1 MILKIVAGLIA
12 AALLAAFLLPY
23 ALKMQDFAL
32 GVVIVIGLL
41 LMLADLWQSIRSK
54 ED

>member
-1 MILKIVAGLIA
+1 MILKIVAGLVA
-12 AALLAAFLLPY
+12 AALLVAFLLPY
-23 ALKMQDFAL
+23 ALKMQDIAL
-32 GVVIVIGLL
+32 GGVIVIGLL